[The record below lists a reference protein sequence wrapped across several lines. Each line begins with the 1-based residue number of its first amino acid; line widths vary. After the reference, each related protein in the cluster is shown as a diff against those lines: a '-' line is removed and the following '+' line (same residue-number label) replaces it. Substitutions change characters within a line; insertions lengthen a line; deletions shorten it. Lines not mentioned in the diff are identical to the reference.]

1 MNNRQTLSF
10 FKPCDL
16 PVIKKKAA
24 IADCSLLPYKYQP
37 YCWQVALQQSLL
49 PLEADKQNYKFFQL
63 LRSQKGNY

>member
-1 MNNRQTLSF
+1 MNNRWEISF

-24 IADCSLLPYKYQP
+24 IADCSLLQYKYQP

-49 PLEADKQNYKFFQL
+49 RFEADK
-63 LRSQKGNY
+63 

>member
-24 IADCSLLPYKYQP
+24 IADCSLLPYKYQAN
-37 YCWQVALQQSLL
+37 CWQVALQQSLL
-49 PLEADKQNYKFFQL
+49 PLEADKQN
-63 LRSQKGNY
+63 